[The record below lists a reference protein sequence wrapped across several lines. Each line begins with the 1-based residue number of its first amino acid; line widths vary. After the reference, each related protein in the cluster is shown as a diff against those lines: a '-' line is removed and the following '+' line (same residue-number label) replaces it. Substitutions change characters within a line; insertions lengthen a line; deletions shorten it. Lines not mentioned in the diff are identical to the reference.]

1 MAKEKNTSVSV
12 QEGHI
17 VVKNKK
23 FKISD
28 IVMFL
33 VCVIISLVI
42 WIYATNVEKKE
53 AQKLD
58 NIQGGVQVVPETQN
72 SLLEE

>member
-1 MAKEKNTSVSV
+1 MAKDKNNSVSV

-28 IVMFL
+28 IGTFL
-33 VCVIISLVI
+33 VCVVVSLVI

-53 AQKLD
+53 AQKLED
-58 NIQGGVQVVPETQN
+58 IQAELQTVQKA
-72 SLLEE
+72 

>member
-28 IVMFL
+28 IVTFL
-33 VCVIISLVI
+33 VCVVVSLVI

-53 AQKLD
+53 AQKLED
-58 NIQGGVQVVPETQN
+58 IQAELQTVQKA
-72 SLLEE
+72 

>member
-1 MAKEKNTSVSV
+1 MAKEKGKGVSV

-33 VCVIISLVI
+33 VCVVISLII
-42 WIYATNVEKKE
+42 WIYATNAEKRE
-53 AQKLD
+53 AQKVE
-58 NIQGGVQVVPETQN
+58 NQGSESQTVQTQ
-72 SLLEE
+72 

>member
-1 MAKEKNTSVSV
+1 MAKEKNKGVSV

-28 IVMFL
+28 IITFL
-33 VCVIISLVI
+33 VCVLISLVI
-42 WIYATNVEKKE
+42 WIYATNMEKKE
-53 AQKLD
+53 APTPNTD
-58 NIQGGVQVVPETQN
+58 NIAVETEDQQN
-72 SLLEE
+72 TGTGA

>member
-1 MAKEKNTSVSV
+1 MAKQDKKSLSV

-28 IVMFL
+28 IILFL
-33 VCVIISLVI
+33 ICVAISLTV
-42 WIYATNVEKKE
+42 WIYATNAEKRE
-53 AQKLD
+53 AQKMGELKEEL
-58 NIQGGVQVVPETQN
+58 QTVQKA
-72 SLLEE
+72 

>member
-1 MAKEKNTSVSV
+1 MAKEKSNSLSVK
-12 QEGHI
+12 EGHI

-42 WIYATNVEKKE
+42 WIYATNMEKKE

>member
-1 MAKEKNTSVSV
+1 MAKEKSNSLSVK
-12 QEGHI
+12 EGHI

-53 AQKLD
+53 AQKLE
-58 NIQGGVQVVPETQN
+58 NISSETPIVQET
-72 SLLEE
+72 

>member
-1 MAKEKNTSVSV
+1 MAKEKSNSVSV
-12 QEGHI
+12 KEGHI

-33 VCVIISLVI
+33 VCVIVSLLI

-53 AQKLD
+53 AQKLED
-58 NIQGGVQVVPETQN
+58 IQAELQTAQKA
-72 SLLEE
+72 

>member
-1 MAKEKNTSVSV
+1 MAKEKSNSLSVK
-12 QEGHI
+12 EGHI

-33 VCVIISLVI
+33 VCVIVSLVI
-42 WIYATNVEKKE
+42 WIYATNMEKKE
-53 AQKLD
+53 AQKLE
-58 NIQGGVQVVPETQN
+58 NIQAELQTIQN
-72 SLLEE
+72 T

>member
-1 MAKEKNTSVSV
+1 MAKEKSNSLSVK
-12 QEGHI
+12 EGHI

>member
-1 MAKEKNTSVSV
+1 MAKEKNNSVSV
-12 QEGHI
+12 KEGHI

-33 VCVIISLVI
+33 VCVVVSLVI
-42 WIYATNVEKKE
+42 WIYATNVEEKKAQDA
-53 AQKLD
+53 AQKLED
-58 NIQGGVQVVPETQN
+58 ITVQKT
-72 SLLEE
+72 